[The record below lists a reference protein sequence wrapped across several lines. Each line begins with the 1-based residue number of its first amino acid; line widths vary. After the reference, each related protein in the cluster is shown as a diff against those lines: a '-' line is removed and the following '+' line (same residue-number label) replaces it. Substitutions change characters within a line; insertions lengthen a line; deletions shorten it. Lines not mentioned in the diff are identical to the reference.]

1 MAEEIRKTVEKMC
14 NSISALLA
22 TAPLFI
28 FFSSFAQLTARVL
41 HPMPSITGVLKRIL
55 IKLIIGFPQQSMWL
69 LMRSIHSEN
78 NNRKNFFKELLN
90 RAMIDDSTGNLRKFI
105 PDILKFAKLMTE
117 MCQKNFDPKVKG
129 LSLRRDFSDLHKLF
143 SRSTNFSQILLPFG
157 LLVNVTLPKSFYEKD
172 YNPFPSKP
180 IFIRSIDD
188 CIDLMHSLQRPK
200 KIKINGT
207 DGKTYTILCK
217 PGDDLR
223 KDFCLIEFC
232 NLLNRCFK
240 RDPEARRRQLKVK
253 TYLVISLSDTCGL
266 IEWIPGL
273 LPFRS
278 LVEEQYQLIMD
289 YSSIRESI
297 HKKFPPYNQNV
308 KHRVKHFENEVL
320 PKLKPPVFGN
330 WFLSTYTDPLSWFSA
345 RQAYTRSSAVF
356 SIVGYLLGLGDR
368 HGENILIE
376 EVTGETVH
384 VDLNCMFNKGEE
396 FQVPERVPFRLTHNM
411 VHGMGITEYEGTFRK
426 ACEHTLRVARD
437 NKEALLNFVRPFRY
451 DHLIEWIKNNSQ
463 SRSGSFES
471 PLDQV
476 FHWFETFPQIILIID
491 LFQRLKK
498 WSSISR
504 PDLKASL
511 RETREN
517 CRKVCLYQS
526 KDRSIT
532 SLKRRRMSTI

>member
-511 RETREN
+511 RETRKN
-517 CRKVCLYQS
+517 CPKVCLYQS